1 VPSVRYFLVFDLNGL
16 LCSKPRNKDDKPLL
30 RSGARELLD
39 WLYGKAD
46 VLFWTSTRKHKALQM
61 VDALM
66 QDCRRF
72 KLGRL
77 DIPLDDYGFFYQDH
91 CTVSK
96 HRDNPDQP
104 ILMKDL
110 TLRVFKKLPNATLRN
125 VLLID
130 DSPDKNCPNYWSQ
143 AIHPPTFRPD
153 VQFDDNYLLRTL
165 FDWLKKL
172 LASNMDVRKFVEKNP
187 LPDGKSQLRKSDSRY
202 VKLMASYSRRFQ
214 PADVDRAPEFQPK
227 F

>member
-1 VPSVRYFLVFDLNGL
+1 MPSVRYFLVFDLNGL
-16 LCSKPRNKDDKPLL
+16 LCSKSLNNNDKPLF

-39 WLYGKAD
+39 WLYRKAD
-46 VLFWTSTRKHKALQM
+46 VLLWTSIRKLKAWQM

-77 DIPLDDYGFFYQDH
+77 DVPVDDYGFLYQDH
-91 CTVSK
+91 CIVSK

-130 DSPDKNCPNYWSQ
+130 DSPDKNCPNHWSQ

-153 VQFDDNYLLRTL
+153 IHFDDNYLLDTL
-165 FDWLKKL
+165 YGWLQRL
-172 LASNMDVRKFVEKNP
+172 FSSNMDVRKFVEKNP
-187 LPDGKSQLRKSDSRY
+187 LPDGKSQLRKFDSRY
-202 VKLMASYSRRFQ
+202 VKLMASYSKRFK
-214 PADVDRAPEFQPK
+214 PKDVDSAPEFQPK
-227 F
+227 Y